1 MVWYFHLFKK
11 FPQFVVILTVK
22 GFHVIN
28 EAEVDGF
35 LLFFFFYFLK
45 FLCFFCDSTNLG
57 NLTSGFSVFSK
68 LSLNICKFFVH
79 ILLKPS
85 LKDSEHYF
93 ASV

>member
-35 LLFFFFYFLK
+35 LLFFFFTF
-45 FLCFFCDSTNLG
+45 
-57 NLTSGFSVFSK
+57 
-68 LSLNICKFFVH
+68 
-79 ILLKPS
+79 
-85 LKDSEHYF
+85 
-93 ASV
+93 